1 VQERNER
8 RGNWKKYL
16 HVQRFLAVVQPSAIT
31 QSAAAAQSLYN
42 QQTERSLTRV
52 NAPIDPRKF
61 YIRIK
66 DVWRIIFKCYT
77 L

>member
-1 VQERNER
+1 LLAQPAACRKETKEE
-8 RGNWKKYL
+8 GTEKYL
-16 HVQRFLAVVQPSAIT
+16 HVKRFLAVVQPSAIT

-66 DVWRIIFKCYT
+66 YV
-77 L
+77 